1 MIKRL
6 LILLLAFSL
15 SGCSFWDKLFGDD
28 DSPEAPSELVEFTET
43 LETKKVWSV
52 SVGTD
57 IGEAGL
63 NLTPT
68 FADGRVYAS
77 DRKGRIT
84 IVDSN
89 DGDVL
94 HRFSTDLDISS
105 PPGVADGLILVGTL
119 EGEVFAIDAENG
131 DVRWRSPVSSEVLAR
146 PVLHDGVAVV
156 RCGDGRVFGFDATNG
171 QRLWVFDRSVPLL
184 SLRGNGNPLA
194 RGGLIFIGYDG
205 GEVVA
210 LRAKDGA
217 VIWQQAV
224 STRDGRTELERLAD
238 IDGEMALIAT
248 DLYVVSFRS
257 RLASVSVDSGRITWV
272 KDVASATGVSVS
284 RTRLA
289 VSDAEDSIWLVD
301 RRNAG
306 TLWKL
311 DTLARR
317 SITRPAFYGNTIAV
331 ADAQGYLHWIDAE
344 SGEFV
349 ARDKVSGDGIIA
361 APLVVGTTLYVIDRG
376 GDLSAY
382 RAGAAI

>member
-1 MIKRL
+1 MIRRL
-6 LILLLAFSL
+6 LLLSLVLFL
-15 SGCSFWDKLFGDD
+15 SGCSFFSGLFGDD
-28 DSPEAPSELVEFTET
+28 EDPERPAELVDFTPT
-43 LETKKVWSV
+43 LEVKRVWST
-52 SVGTD
+52 SVGSD
-57 IGEAGL
+57 VGEAGL
-63 NLTPT
+63 RFSPS
-68 FADGRVYAS
+68 FADGRVYAT

-84 IVDSN
+84 VVDAE
-89 DGDVL
+89 DGDVVA
-94 HRFSTDLDISS
+94 RYSTDLSISS
-105 PPGVADGLILVGTL
+105 PPGVAEGLILVGTL
-119 EGEVFAIDAENG
+119 DGEIFAFDAASG

-146 PVLHDGVAVV
+146 PLLHDSVVVV
-156 RCGDGRVFGFDATNG
+156 RCGDGRVFGFDAANG
-171 QRLWVFDRSVPLL
+171 QRLWVYDRSVPLL

-210 LRAKDGA
+210 LRARDGN
-217 VIWQQAV
+217 VVWQQAV

-238 IDGEMALIAT
+238 IDGDMALIAT

-272 KDVASATGVSVS
+272 KDIASATGVSVS

-289 VSDAEDSIWLVD
+289 VSDAEDSLWLVD

-311 DTLARR
+311 DDLARR
-317 SITRPAFYGNTIAV
+317 RLTRPAFYGDTVVV
-331 ADAQGYLHWIDAE
+331 ADEQGYLHWIDAE
-344 SGEFV
+344 SGAFV
-349 ARDKVSGDGIIA
+349 ARNKVSGDGVSA

-376 GDLSAY
+376 GTLSAY